1 MAFAPTSKGD
11 LRAGR
16 RGGSSFTAKV
26 RTGSGW
32 EGGAGQGDSWGRHA
46 ALHKASLVNGFFPMR
61 TEILWFRLLVS
72 RQRARVWASGGDD
85 PLWDWIWPERHQK
98 AQPQDLLPAA
108 SWV

>member
-85 PLWDWIWPERHQK
+85 PLWDWIWPE
-98 AQPQDLLPAA
+98 
-108 SWV
+108 